1 MANMDFRNSE
11 ADTRAELID
20 PKLVNSGW
28 VRSDK
33 IRVAREYPISIGRI
47 IDSKNR
53 GQKLSADY
61 VLIYKNVIIAV
72 WISFF
77 FPFKAIPNSSIRL

>member
-1 MANMDFRNSE
+1 MTDMNFRNSE

-20 PKLVNSGW
+20 PKLIKSGW

-33 IRVAREYPISIGRI
+33 IRVAREYPISKGRI

-53 GQKLSADY
+53 AKGLSADY
-61 VLIYKNVIIAV
+61 ALIYNNVIIGIIEA
-72 WISFF
+72 
-77 FPFKAIPNSSIRL
+77 KKSSLD

>member
-1 MANMDFRNSE
+1 MTNMDFRNSE

-20 PKLVNSGW
+20 PKLVESGW

-53 GQKLSADY
+53 G
-61 VLIYKNVIIAV
+61 
-72 WISFF
+72 
-77 FPFKAIPNSSIRL
+77 